1 MSYVS
6 RVTCQF
12 FLHVVYHKNG
22 VFSMTE
28 DVAKLLVKGG
38 MPPGI
43 GQEISLS
50 QDVTTLGRALSCQV
64 VLDSDFASRRHA
76 QIIRHDQVYWL
87 KDLGSKNGTLLNGE
101 PVTAEMQLNDGAE
114 IRIGEAIFIFVD
126 LAVTRTHP
134 GVAAAPVMLRVEVST
149 RDVWVHGKKLM
160 PRLSLKQFDL
170 LHHLYLRA
178 GEAVSKDEIVA
189 AVWPEA
195 ETEAIYDYQVDK
207 MVSRVRER
215 IGKEWIETVWGYGYR
230 LRLEQ

>member
-1 MSYVS
+1 
-6 RVTCQF
+6 
-12 FLHVVYHKNG
+12 
-22 VFSMTE
+22 MTE
-28 DVAKLLVKGG
+28 DIAKLIIRGG
-38 MPPGI
+38 MPTQT
-43 GQEISLS
+43 GQEIQLA
-50 QDVTTLGRALSCQV
+50 QDVTTLGRAPSCQV
-64 VLDSDFASRRHA
+64 VIDNDFASRRHA
-76 QIIRHDQVYWL
+76 QIIRRDQVYWL
-87 KDLGSKNGTLLNGE
+87 KDLGSKNGTLLNNE
-101 PVTAEMQLNDGAE
+101 PVTEEMILSDGAE

-134 GVAAAPVMLRVEVST
+134 GVAAAPAVLRVDVGT
-149 RDVWVHGKKLM
+149 REVWVRGQKLK

-195 ETEAIYDYQVDK
+195 ETDAVYDYQVDK

-230 LRLEQ
+230 LRLE